1 MNRHDEYINML
12 RELEPPAALEATLDR
27 AKLRR
32 SKQIRR
38 GAARLAVLPLVFLFC
53 FALLVNFCAP
63 VAYACS
69 NIPLLRELAE
79 AVSFSRSMTAAVEND
94 YVQPLEL
101 RQSKNGI
108 TAEIAYLIVDQKQVN
123 IFYRLSSEEYEQ
135 LSADPSVIPGV
146 DGLGYSL
153 SSNGIGKEDGG
164 LLSLTVDFVDNQV
177 PDSMQLRLQVYSNS
191 IDPSQAPESSVED
204 SMFSDEL
211 PEPPEYLAEF
221 SFELKFDPQFTARGK
236 VYEVNKAVVID
247 GQEITIKTVEVYPS
261 HMRVDISEAE
271 DNTAWLKDLYFH
283 IESDW
288 GMRFEPVSS
297 GITATGSAD
306 SPSFVSYRADSSYF
320 YNANKL
326 ELVISGAKWLR
337 KDLQSSYVNLS
348 TGETGQLPA
357 GASFESAQRQ
367 GNTWIL
373 TFKAWLPAGEPMHQL
388 FGSTFYDAQGNEY
401 EINMWSSY
409 YGDEEASGSG
419 SYFYDSFPLKNY
431 PYDEVWLKPHYSHY
445 WHAVEELVV
454 QIH

>member
-12 RELEPPAALEATLDR
+12 RELEPPASLEATLER
-27 AKLRR
+27 AKFRR
-32 SKQIRR
+32 KKQIRR
-38 GAARLAVLPLVFLFC
+38 EAIRLAMIPLIFLFC

-79 AVSFSRSMTAAVEND
+79 AVSFSRSLTAAVEND
-94 YVQPLEL
+94 YVQPIEL
-101 RQSKNGI
+101 KQSENGI
-108 TAEIAYLIVDQKQVN
+108 SAEIAYLIVDQKQVN
-123 IFYRLSSEEYEQ
+123 IFYRLSSEKYKQ
-135 LSADPSVIPGV
+135 LSADPSLVLGV

-153 SSNGIGKEDGG
+153 SSNGIGMEDDG

-177 PDSMQLRLQVYSNS
+177 PDSIHLRLQVYSNS
-191 IDPSQAPESSVED
+191 RDPAQAPESSVED
-204 SMFSDEL
+204 LMFSDEL
-211 PEPPEYLAEF
+211 PERPQYLADF
-221 SFELKFDPQFTARGK
+221 DFELKFDPRFTAHGRIH
-236 VYEVNKAVVID
+236 EVNKTVILD
-247 GQEITIKTVEVYPS
+247 GQQITIKTVEVYPS

-271 DNTAWLKDLYFH
+271 SNTAWLKDLYFH

-320 YNANKL
+320 YRANKL

-337 KDLQSSYVNLS
+337 KDMDSSYINLS
-348 TGETGQLPA
+348 TGETGELPQ
-357 GASFESAQRQ
+357 GASFESAERQ
-367 GNTWIL
+367 GSTWIL
-373 TFKAWLPAGEPMHQL
+373 TFRAELPEGEPMHQL
-388 FGSTFYDAQGNEY
+388 FDSSFCDSEGNEY

-409 YGDEEASGSG
+409 FGEDENDSS

-431 PYDEVWLKPHYSHY
+431 PYDEVWLRPSYSHY
-445 WHAVEELVV
+445 WSSSEDIVV
-454 QIH
+454 QIY